1 MDLLNDKAFPVSI
14 TELMELESESSI
26 KAYIM
31 IKADPREIPSIM
43 IALSTFD
50 GIRTADVVTGP
61 YDIIVFAELKNQD
74 ELGRL
79 VITKI
84 HTLEGVKEA
93 ITCVVV
99 RI

>member
-1 MDLLNDKAFPVSI
+1 MNPEEKNFPMSI
-14 TELMELESESSI
+14 TELMELESEYAI
-26 KAYIM
+26 RAYIL

-43 IALSTFD
+43 LALSTFE
-50 GIRTADVVTGP
+50 GVKTADVVTGP
-61 YDIIVFAELKNQD
+61 YDIIVFVEVPNQD

-79 VITKI
+79 VINKI
-84 HTLEGVKEA
+84 HSLEGVKEA

>member
-1 MDLLNDKAFPVSI
+1 MQTHSEGYPMSI
-14 TELMELESESSI
+14 TELMELESEYSI
-26 KAYIM
+26 KAYVL

-43 IALSTFD
+43 LALSTFE

-61 YDIIVFAELKNQD
+61 YDIIVFAEVKNQD

-79 VITKI
+79 VISKI
-84 HTLEGVKEA
+84 HSLEGVKEA
-93 ITCVVV
+93 LTCVVV

>member
-1 MDLLNDKAFPVSI
+1 MDILSDKNFPVSI
-14 TELMELESESSI
+14 TDLMDLESENSI

-50 GIRTADVVTGP
+50 GIKTADIVTGP
-61 YDIIVFAELKNQD
+61 YDIIVFAELRNQD

-84 HTLEGVKEA
+84 NSLEGVKEA

-99 RI
+99 RL

>member
-1 MDLLNDKAFPVSI
+1 MQTQGESYPMSI
-14 TELMELESESSI
+14 TELMEMESEFSI
-26 KAYIM
+26 KAYIL

-43 IALSTFD
+43 LALSTFD
-50 GIRTADVVTGP
+50 GVKTADVVTGP

-84 HTLEGVKEA
+84 HALEGVREA
-93 ITCVVV
+93 LTCVVV
-99 RI
+99 KV